1 MDAVFFNVPINTG
14 YYRELMVEMQN
25 TQIIQKGETMKNKME
40 KDISKLAYS
49 LEEAAQ
55 MLGVSKGH
63 LRNENIRGKLQ
74 LLKSGRRTLITATEI
89 QRYIAELAE
98 TESQTA

>member
-1 MDAVFFNVPINTG
+1 MNSRLKLG
-14 YYRELMVEMQN
+14 L
-25 TQIIQKGETMKNKME
+25 QKLT
-40 KDISKLAYS
+40 YS

-63 LRNENIRGKLQ
+63 LRNENIRGKLN

-89 QRYIAELAE
+89 DRYLVELKE
-98 TESQTA
+98 GGKDVISK